1 MKMIK
6 FELKLALAAW
16 VGTMLGLLI
25 GFHVDQNSG
34 IVIGFIC
41 IPIAVYAVIRG
52 QFKLF
57 QELSN
62 CRKKIK
68 NKKN

>member
-1 MKMIK
+1 MKIIK

-25 GFHVDQNSG
+25 GFHVDQNLG
-34 IVIGFIC
+34 IIVGFIC

-52 QFKLF
+52 QIKFF
-57 QELSN
+57 GELKRR
-62 CRKKIK
+62 RKKK
-68 NKKN
+68 N